1 MIDLTILGGGPAGL
15 GVAFYAQRAGVP
27 FVLFEKSA
35 NLGGMCRTLRH
46 GEHLYDC
53 GAHRF
58 HDQDGEITRDVLELM
73 GDEMLV
79 VDAPSMIWDRG
90 RFVDFP
96 PTPLNTILSC
106 GLIEAGRIGVE
117 LLRAHLQPR
126 ECVSFEDF
134 AVSQFGETLARRIV
148 LNYSEKLWGLPAA
161 QLSPNIATRRLKG
174 MTLRSLFFE
183 LILPGKKTTHI
194 DGVFLYP
201 RGGYGRIV
209 QNLEST
215 LPRGS
220 LRLAH
225 EIVRLQCDGGAI
237 TRIHFADDQ
246 VVEPRGRVV
255 STLPLTVLV
264 KFLGEQ
270 MSADAR
276 QAAASLRFRQIRLFF
291 LRLKRPQ
298 LSASASIY
306 IPDPE
311 FCMSRLYE
319 PKNRSAALAPP
330 DETSVVVEVPCFL
343 GDPIQRMPNEDL
355 AERVITELVALTL
368 VNRAEVVE
376 WKHHFLA
383 NAYPVCS
390 RDYSSEI
397 RIITEALAQISN
409 LSTIGRAGL
418 FFYSHLHDQLRLAKD
433 YVSAHLQSCNEG
445 DTEPALESW
454 RTEPRTDQL

>member
-1 MIDLTILGGGPAGL
+1 MIELTILGGGPAGL

-35 NLGGMCRTLRH
+35 DLGGMCRTLRH

-58 HDQDGEITRDVLELM
+58 HDQDAEITRDVLELM
-73 GDEMLV
+73 GDEMLAV
-79 VDAPSMIWDRG
+79 NAPSMIWDRG

-96 PTPLNTILSC
+96 PTPLNAIASC
-106 GLIEAGRIGVE
+106 GPIEALRIGFE
-117 LLRAHLQPR
+117 LLRAHLKPR
-126 ECVSFEDF
+126 ECLSFEDF
-134 AVSQFGETLARRIV
+134 AIGQFGETLARRIV

-161 QLSPNIATRRLKG
+161 QLSPDIATRRLKG

-183 LILPGKKTTHI
+183 LMFPSRKITHI
-194 DGVFLYP
+194 DGAFLYP

-215 LPRGS
+215 LPHDS
-220 LRLAH
+220 LRRAH
-225 EIVRLQCDGGAI
+225 EIVRLQCEDGAI
-237 TRIHFADDQ
+237 TRIHFAGGQ
-246 VVEPRGRVV
+246 VAEPRGRVV

-264 KFLGEQ
+264 EFLGEQ
-270 MSADAR
+270 MSADVR

-298 LSASASIY
+298 LSTNASIY

-311 FCMSRLYE
+311 FCISRLYE
-319 PKNRSAALAPP
+319 PKNRSAAMAPP

-343 GDPIQRMPNEDL
+343 DDPIQRMPNEDL
-355 AERVITELVALTL
+355 AERVKTELVALKL
-368 VNRAEVVE
+368 VKREEVVE

-383 NAYPVCS
+383 NAYPVYS
-390 RDYSSEI
+390 TDYSSEI

-409 LSTIGRAGL
+409 LSTLGRAGL
-418 FFYSHLHDQLRLAKD
+418 FFYGHLHDQLRMAKD
-433 YVSAHLQSCNEG
+433 CVADHLQSRKEG
-445 DTEPALESW
+445 DMEPALHGACS
-454 RTEPRTDQL
+454 R

>member
-1 MIDLTILGGGPAGL
+1 MTDLTILGGGPAGL
-15 GVAFYAQRAGVP
+15 GVAFYAQRAGIP

-35 NLGGMCRTLRH
+35 DLGGMCRTLRH

-126 ECVSFEDF
+126 EYVSFEDF

-161 QLSPNIATRRLKG
+161 RLSPNIATRRLKG

-183 LILPGKKTTHI
+183 LFLPGKKTTHI

-209 QNLEST
+209 QIS
-215 LPRGS
+215 RA
-220 LRLAH
+220 RCRA
-225 EIVRLQCDGGAI
+225 
-237 TRIHFADDQ
+237 IHFASRMRSCGFSARA
-246 VVEPRGRVV
+246 EPSRG
-255 STLPLTVLV
+255 STLR
-264 KFLGEQ
+264 
-270 MSADAR
+270 MAR
-276 QAAASLRFRQIRLFF
+276 
-291 LRLKRPQ
+291 
-298 LSASASIY
+298 
-306 IPDPE
+306 
-311 FCMSRLYE
+311 
-319 PKNRSAALAPP
+319 
-330 DETSVVVEVPCFL
+330 
-343 GDPIQRMPNEDL
+343 
-355 AERVITELVALTL
+355 
-368 VNRAEVVE
+368 
-376 WKHHFLA
+376 
-383 NAYPVCS
+383 
-390 RDYSSEI
+390 
-397 RIITEALAQISN
+397 
-409 LSTIGRAGL
+409 
-418 FFYSHLHDQLRLAKD
+418 
-433 YVSAHLQSCNEG
+433 
-445 DTEPALESW
+445 
-454 RTEPRTDQL
+454 

>member
-15 GVAFYAQRAGVP
+15 GVAFYAQRAGIP

-35 NLGGMCRTLRH
+35 DLGGMCRTLRH

-58 HDQDGEITRDVLELM
+58 HDQDAEITRDVLELM
-73 GDEMLV
+73 SDEMLA

-96 PTPLNTILSC
+96 PTPLNAIVSC
-106 GLIEAGRIGVE
+106 GPIEALRIGFE
-117 LLRAHLQPR
+117 LLRAHVKPR
-126 ECVSFEDF
+126 ACISFEDF

-161 QLSPNIATRRLKG
+161 QLSPDIATRRLKG

-183 LILPGKKTTHI
+183 LMFPSKKTTHI
-194 DGVFLYP
+194 DGAFLYP
-201 RGGYGRIV
+201 RGGYGRIA

-220 LRLAH
+220 LRCAH
-225 EIVRLQCDGGAI
+225 EIVGLQCEDGAI
-237 TRIHFADDQ
+237 TRIHFADGQ

-276 QAAASLRFRQIRLFF
+276 QAAASLRFRQIRLLF

-298 LSASASIY
+298 LSANASIY

-311 FCMSRLYE
+311 FCISRLSE
-319 PKNRSAALAPP
+319 PRNRSAAMAPP
-330 DETSVVVEVPCFL
+330 GETSLVVEVPCFL
-343 GDPIQRMPNEDL
+343 NDPIQRMSHEDL
-355 AERVITELVALTL
+355 AERVQSELQALKL
-368 VNRAEVVE
+368 VNRAEIVE

-383 NAYPVCS
+383 NAYPVYS
-390 RDYSSEI
+390 TDYSSKV

-409 LSTIGRAGL
+409 LSTLGRAGL
-418 FFYSHLHDQLRLAKD
+418 FFYGHLHDQLRMAKD
-433 YVSAHLQSCNEG
+433 CVAAHLQSGNEG
-445 DTEPALESW
+445 AMEPVLESW
-454 RTEPRTDQL
+454 RTQPLTDQS